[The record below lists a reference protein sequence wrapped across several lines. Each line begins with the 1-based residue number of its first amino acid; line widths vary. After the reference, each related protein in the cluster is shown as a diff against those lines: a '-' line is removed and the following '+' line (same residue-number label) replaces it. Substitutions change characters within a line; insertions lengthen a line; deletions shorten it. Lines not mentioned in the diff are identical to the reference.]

1 MLVFLALVTG
11 MGISQQHVFG
21 QMTRQEKSQL
31 ELLES
36 EITKLENSINQDV
49 KAFEKSKR
57 EAQFELGREL
67 GRLEIQADPKRAASV
82 DEIEWLKKEMER
94 VRLQIDSV
102 ESSTPYSFEL
112 EYKKEKLFL
121 LQEQREEM
129 IQRFL
134 SPNLAIP
141 REMGRLTKNRRQRAN
156 VIRRE
161 ELGLMRSENN
171 IRSLDTAVDQ
181 TIAPKGFKIIF
192 DNKYSLNTTFRLIPL
207 DGGERLAINLAPRT
221 KQYVDVLSGR
231 YLVEFIVNG
240 RKWDELTSPLTID
253 GTKHSYEKEECF
265 GFVYKSEF

>member
-1 MLVFLALVTG
+1 MKKMLVFLALVTG

-102 ESSTPYSFEL
+102 ES
-112 EYKKEKLFL
+112 
-121 LQEQREEM
+121 
-129 IQRFL
+129 I
-134 SPNLAIP
+134 
-141 REMGRLTKNRRQRAN
+141 
-156 VIRRE
+156 
-161 ELGLMRSENN
+161 
-171 IRSLDTAVDQ
+171 
-181 TIAPKGFKIIF
+181 
-192 DNKYSLNTTFRLIPL
+192 
-207 DGGERLAINLAPRT
+207 
-221 KQYVDVLSGR
+221 
-231 YLVEFIVNG
+231 
-240 RKWDELTSPLTID
+240 
-253 GTKHSYEKEECF
+253 
-265 GFVYKSEF
+265 